1 MSLWSRLYRGET
13 HFDFVGARRRWFLA
27 SAALLV
33 IGLAG
38 LGLRGFNLSVDFRG
52 GTLVEAPNPAGASVA
67 EMRGA
72 LGRLGLEGSQVQQLG
87 GGEGI
92 RVQTRPL
99 EPGVETELL
108 QQVAE
113 VAGVQPSDVSVDTV
127 GPTWG
132 AQITRQAARALLF
145 FLAAAAIFIALR
157 FEWKMAVAAL
167 VSLAHDLIVT
177 GGIYAI
183 SGLEVAPAT
192 VIAVLTILGY
202 SLYDTVVVFDKILE
216 NTEELG
222 ERVPYTEIVNRSMNQ
237 VLMRSVNTSLTS
249 LLPVGSL
256 LFVGSFLLGAST
268 LQVFALALFIGI
280 ALGTYSSI
288 AVASPLLAVWKER
301 EARWERLRR
310 RVGRRDEVEWAPPER
325 VDRPEPALA
334 RPPTS
339 GAAAPR
345 PPRQRRRKRR

>member
-1 MSLWSRLYRGET
+1 MNLWSQLYRGQT
-13 HFDFVGARRRWFLA
+13 RFDFVGPRRRWFMVSAVLLTA
-27 SAALLV
+27 SL
-33 IGLAG
+33 IGVG
-38 LGLRGFNLSVDFRG
+38 WRGFNLSVDFRG
-52 GTLVEAPNPAGASVA
+52 GTLVDAANPVGASVA
-67 EMRGA
+67 EVRRA
-72 LGRLGLEGSQVQQLG
+72 LGRVGLEGSQVQLLS

-92 RVQTRPL
+92 RVQTGPL
-99 EPGVETELL
+99 PAGVEATLVES
-108 QQVAE
+108 VAE
-113 VAGVQPSDVSVDTV
+113 AAGVQPSEVSLDTV

-132 AQITRQAARALLF
+132 GQITRQAGRALIF
-145 FLAAAAIFIALR
+145 FLAAVSVFITLR
-157 FEWKMAVAAL
+157 FEWKMAATAL
-167 VSLAHDLIVT
+167 VALVHDLVLT
-177 GGIYAI
+177 AGVYAL

-222 ERVPYTEIVNRSMNQ
+222 ERVPYSEIVNRSMNQ
-237 VLMRSVNTSLTS
+237 VLMRSINTSLTS

-268 LQVFALALFIGI
+268 LRVFALALFIGI
-280 ALGTYSSI
+280 ASGTYSSI
-288 AVASPLLAVWKER
+288 FVAAPLLAAWKER

-310 RVGRRDEVEWAPPER
+310 RVGRRDEVEWSTAER

-334 RPPTS
+334 RPPAA